1 MNISKTVLAILLTF
15 AVALFSAS
23 DAQAQ
28 GKSGRGGGGGGGGNL
43 AVTVTFEDS
52 PGYRLMSDG
61 KGAYTS
67 AQIDEQGNLAF
78 GFGAGKKKKPG
89 TRKVFFDFFDCASAG
104 CTAPFF
110 DDGGLGSGRTYGNMF
125 TAGVNLRTMG
135 TDETS
140 PELRL
145 YGAIKPKA
153 AENFSYRYSF
163 DPLDD
168 RCPGSTSI
176 TVTRTGPDTWVIEA
190 GAQDVLCL
198 RQGGHSAVHRGLY
211 HMPFKMTLQLVSAPA
226 ASPTP

>member
-1 MNISKTVLAILLTF
+1 MNTYKTMLAILLAF
-15 AVALFSAS
+15 AMVLFSAPG
-23 DAQAQ
+23 ALAQ
-28 GKSGRGGGGGGGGNL
+28 GKSGKGGKGGGNL

-61 KGAYTS
+61 KGAYTN
-67 AQIDEQGNLAF
+67 AQIDEQGHLAF

-89 TRKVFFDFFDCASAG
+89 TRKVFFDFFDCASAD
-104 CTAPFF
+104 CTPPFF
-110 DDGGLGSGRTYGNMF
+110 DDGGLGSGRTFGNMF
-125 TAGVNLRTMG
+125 TEGVNLRAMG

-145 YGAIKPKA
+145 YGSIKPKA
-153 AENFSYRYSF
+153 EENFSYRYSF

-198 RQGGHSAVHRGLY
+198 RQGAHTAVQRGLY
-211 HMPFKMTLQLVSAPA
+211 HMPFKMTLQAVSTA
-226 ASPTP
+226 TPSRTSS